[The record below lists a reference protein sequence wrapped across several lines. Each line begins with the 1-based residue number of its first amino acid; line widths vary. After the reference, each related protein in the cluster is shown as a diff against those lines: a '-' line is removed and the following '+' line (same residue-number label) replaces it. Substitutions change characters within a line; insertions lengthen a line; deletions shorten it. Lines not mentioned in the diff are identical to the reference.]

1 MSGGAGAVS
10 SGTTVERGAAQASAH
25 GERMRATGVGLSYRA
40 RPVLDGVDL
49 RLHRGEFV
57 ALVGPNGAGKS
68 TLLSVLAGDSAP
80 QTGTLDLDGRPLRSY
95 RAPDLARLRSVLTQS
110 NEVSFPFTVLEVVE
124 MGRAP
129 RSGDGTTVIERALED
144 AEVAAFRDRRMP
156 ELSGGERARVAY
168 ARVRAQECDLV
179 LLDEPTAS
187 LDIRH
192 QERLLGQVRAHT
204 ASGGSAVVVLH
215 DLGLAAAYADR
226 VVVLEGGRV
235 RADGPPAVAL
245 TTELLSE
252 VYRHPIRV
260 VVEDDGSVSIRPE
273 RARRGAVA
281 DLGPSPSPAPPI
293 GDPR

>member
-1 MSGGAGAVS
+1 MSGGAGAGAGAGAS
-10 SGTTVERGAAQASAH
+10 QGAAPARSDH
-25 GERMRATGVGLSYRA
+25 GERMRATGVGLSYGA

-68 TLLSVLAGDSAP
+68 TLLSLLAGESAP
-80 QTGTLDLDGRPLRSY
+80 QTGSLDLDGRPLRSY

-129 RSGDGTTVIERALED
+129 RSGDGTAVVERALED

-204 ASGGSAVVVLH
+204 ESGGSAVVVLH

-260 VVEDDGSVSIRPE
+260 VVEDDGAVSIRPE
-273 RARRGAVA
+273 RALRTGADPA
-281 DLGPSPSPAPPI
+281 SPSPAPPI